1 MSDSASL
8 RKAGLKATV
17 PRLRILEVMEG
28 SDQRHFTAE
37 DVYRALMDANEDVG
51 LATIYRVLT
60 QFEAAGLVVRHHFE
74 GDRSI
79 FELGSGEGPCHHDH
93 LVCERCGAIQE
104 FFDDAIESAQQRVAA
119 ARGFEVTHHS
129 LYIHGVCEQ
138 CQAAAK
144 AARASSQSR
153 RSD

>member
-1 MSDSASL
+1 MTDTASL

-17 PRLRILEVMEG
+17 PRLRILEILEN
-28 SDQRHFTAE
+28 SEQRHFTAE
-37 DVYRALMDANEDVG
+37 EVYRALLDAHEDVG

-74 GDRSI
+74 GDRSV

-104 FFDDAIESAQQRVAA
+104 FYDAAIEAAQQRVAA
-119 ARGFEVTHHS
+119 ARDFQVTNHS
-129 LYIHGVCEQ
+129 LYIHGVCGK

-144 AARASSQSR
+144 EARASSRPR

>member
-37 DVYRALMDANEDVG
+37 DVYRALLDANEDVG

-79 FELGSGEGPCHHDH
+79 FELGSGEGACHHDH

-104 FFDDAIESAQQRVAA
+104 FFDPAIESAQQRVAA

-129 LYIHGVCEQ
+129 LYIHGICEK
-138 CQAAAK
+138 CQAAAT

-153 RSD
+153 HSG